1 LGKKR
6 KNKFKKNKNF
16 LPKEDKTLIVVE
28 GESDKIF
35 LNGLIKHLKLGSKF
49 EVRTSAD
56 KDHCDILRKNK
67 IKRLLSEAKEI
78 DGFKQVYILIDFNTD
93 CGNSKPSCVVELRDW
108 YLKEIID
115 EKFKDYVKVIVALN
129 ELECWEIL
137 GWENKSYYSGC
148 IDYFERKLKLRN
160 KTKIAQKSI
169 LKLDKILENC
179 NLNSSLKYFL
189 NKIDYSC

>member
-1 LGKKR
+1 M
-6 KNKFKKNKNF
+6 
-16 LPKEDKTLIVVE
+16 
-28 GESDKIF
+28 
-35 LNGLIKHLKLGSKF
+35 LK
-49 EVRTSAD
+49 
-56 KDHCDILRKNK
+56 
-67 IKRLLSEAKEI
+67 EAKEI
-78 DGFKQVYILIDFNTD
+78 DNFKQIYVLTDFNTV
-93 CGNSKPSCVVELRDW
+93 CEKFKSSYLVELRDW

-115 EKFKDYVKVIVALN
+115 EKFKDYVKVIVVLD

-169 LKLDKILENC
+169 FKPDKILENC

-189 NKIDYSC
+189 NKIDNSCK

>member
-1 LGKKR
+1 MGKKR
-6 KNKFKKNKNF
+6 KNKFKKNKNSF
-16 LPKEDKTLIVVE
+16 PKKDKTLIIVE

-35 LNGLIKHLKLGSKF
+35 LNGLIKYLNLGSKF

-56 KDHCDILRKNK
+56 KNHCDILRKNK
-67 IKRLLSEAKEI
+67 IKNMLKEAKEI

-93 CGNSKPSCVVELRDW
+93 CGNLKPSCVVELRNW
-108 YLKEIID
+108 YLNEIVD
-115 EKFKDYVKVIVALN
+115 KGFKNYVKVIVALN

-137 GWENKSYYSGC
+137 GWENKSYYSDC
-148 IDYFERKLKLRN
+148 ISYFKINLKLSN
-160 KTKIAQKSI
+160 KTKIAQQSI

-189 NKIDYSC
+189 SKIGYSC

>member
-137 GWENKSYYSGC
+137 GWENKSY
-148 IDYFERKLKLRN
+148 
-160 KTKIAQKSI
+160 
-169 LKLDKILENC
+169 
-179 NLNSSLKYFL
+179 
-189 NKIDYSC
+189 